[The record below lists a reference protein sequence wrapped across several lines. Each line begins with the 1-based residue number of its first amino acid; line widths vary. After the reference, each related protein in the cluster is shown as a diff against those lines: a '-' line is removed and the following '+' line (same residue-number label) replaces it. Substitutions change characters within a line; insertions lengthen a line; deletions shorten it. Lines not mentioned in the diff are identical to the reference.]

1 MAQHKASFLLEKHG
15 KLEVKTRPTPTP
27 QKNQALVKVT
37 AAAINPV
44 DWKIIDYGIF
54 LQNFPAVLGT
64 DGAGVVEAVGPEVND
79 FKVGDRIF
87 FQGAY
92 GRDDETT
99 FQEKAIVQ
107 TDIIAKIPDNI
118 TDDQASTIPVAAV
131 AALVGLFQK
140 TGIEVPVNGPTA
152 NGKGVLILGG
162 SSSVGQFA
170 IQLARIAGF
179 SPIVTT
185 ASAQHNDFLGSL
197 GATHVFDR
205 DVDAKTVQ
213 SAFSTPV
220 ALVVDSISQASTQEL
235 AFEVLTTPS
244 SVQGAH
250 LAIVLRPP
258 IRSHQ
263 FRDLSVPFW
272 QTVGQWIKDEKL
284 VPNRVQVV
292 KGGLAAVPEA
302 LDLSRKGHK
311 ASFLLE
317 KHGKLEVTAA
327 AINPVDWKVKN
338 FPAVLGLDGAG
349 VVEAVGPEV
358 TGFKVGDRVFF
369 EGIYRS
375 SDETT
380 FQEKT
385 IVETDLIS
393 KIPGNITDDQ
403 ASTIPVVL
411 LLRFLVSSKILALIA
426 SVGQFAIQ
434 LARIAGFSPIVT
446 TASAQHNDF
455 LKSLGAT
462 HVFGRDVDANTIQ
475 SAFSTPVALVLDAI
489 STNSTQS
496 LAFDILTTPSL
507 APVAHLAIVLPLA
520 DSVKEKNRGDKV
532 TWIKDEKLVPNR
544 VQVVKGGLAAVPEA
558 LDLSRKGV
566 SGVKVVIH
574 PQD

>member
-79 FKVGDRIF
+79 FKVGDRMLGF
-87 FQGAY
+87 TVYTY

-107 TDIIAKIPDNI
+107 TDIIAKIPENI

-140 TGIEVPVNGPTA
+140 TGIEVKFIRWSIWWVISQEVYSPLFTNFG
-152 NGKGVLILGG
+152 LD
-162 SSSVGQFA
+162 QA

-185 ASAQHNDFLGSL
+185 ASAQHNDFLKSL
-197 GATHVFDR
+197 GATHVFGR
-205 DVDAKTVQ
+205 DVDAKTIQ
-213 SAFSTPV
+213 SSFSMPV
-220 ALVVDSISQASTQEL
+220 ALVLDSISQASTQEL

-250 LAIVLRPP
+250 LAIVLPP
-258 IRSHQ
+258 ADSVKEKNSGDKITVHNIFGSSHQ

-302 LDLSRKGHK
+302 LDLSRKG
-311 ASFLLE
+311 
-317 KHGKLEVTAA
+317 
-327 AINPVDWKVKN
+327 
-338 FPAVLGLDGAG
+338 
-349 VVEAVGPEV
+349 
-358 TGFKVGDRVFF
+358 
-369 EGIYRS
+369 
-375 SDETT
+375 
-380 FQEKT
+380 
-385 IVETDLIS
+385 
-393 KIPGNITDDQ
+393 
-403 ASTIPVVL
+403 
-411 LLRFLVSSKILALIA
+411 
-426 SVGQFAIQ
+426 
-434 LARIAGFSPIVT
+434 
-446 TASAQHNDF
+446 
-455 LKSLGAT
+455 
-462 HVFGRDVDANTIQ
+462 
-475 SAFSTPVALVLDAI
+475 
-489 STNSTQS
+489 
-496 LAFDILTTPSL
+496 
-507 APVAHLAIVLPLA
+507 
-520 DSVKEKNRGDKV
+520 
-532 TWIKDEKLVPNR
+532 
-544 VQVVKGGLAAVPEA
+544 
-558 LDLSRKGV
+558 V
-566 SGVKVVIH
+566 SGVKLVIH
-574 PQD
+574 PQE